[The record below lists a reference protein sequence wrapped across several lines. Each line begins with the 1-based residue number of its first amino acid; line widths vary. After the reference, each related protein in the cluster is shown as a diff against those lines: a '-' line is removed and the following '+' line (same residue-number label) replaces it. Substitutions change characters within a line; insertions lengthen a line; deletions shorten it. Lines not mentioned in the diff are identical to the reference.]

1 MQQADTLT
9 DSKSEL
15 ATHLHTHGYRLTP
28 QRQVILEAVR
38 QADDHITPE
47 QVYETVHAQHP
58 AISRATIYR
67 TLDFLCEQRLVTAM
81 HWGGQTYYEI
91 AGETPH
97 HHLICRMCGG
107 VAEIDRALIDLL
119 IAATAKKHRF
129 MIDMDHIALFGL
141 CQPCAKQPK
150 QTAVRSP
157 RRSQ

>member
-97 HHLICRMCGG
+97 HHLICRTCGG

-129 MIDMDHIALFGL
+129 TIDMDHIALFGQ
-141 CQPCAKQPK
+141 CRACADHNRKSARK
-150 QTAVRSP
+150 V
-157 RRSQ
+157 